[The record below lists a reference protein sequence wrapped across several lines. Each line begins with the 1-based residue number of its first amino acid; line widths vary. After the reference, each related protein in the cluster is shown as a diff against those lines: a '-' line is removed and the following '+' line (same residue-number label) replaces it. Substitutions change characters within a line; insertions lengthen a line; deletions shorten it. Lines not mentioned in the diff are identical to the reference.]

1 MVLIAR
7 KSAQNIVG
15 RNAVGKM
22 ASAIS
27 AVIRRIANMTGVIA
41 LLNFKL
47 NTKDLRR
54 TVKFLKVSQQRTS
67 QLIFEVDKPN
77 GGMKVNTK
85 SHTQ

>member
-15 RNAVGKM
+15 RNVVGKM

-47 NTKDLRR
+47 NYVVFRN
-54 TVKFLKVSQQRTS
+54 VYEGQ
-67 QLIFEVDKPN
+67 
-77 GGMKVNTK
+77 
-85 SHTQ
+85 